1 MTYPAATL
9 FVRNNNYYVSVT
21 IPIELRPAFGNG
33 NSTNKRLSTGTSD
46 KDLAQLKLN
55 ELAAEIY
62 KLFDQKKFELAD
74 KEADVQ
80 RKLVTQFAKNMK
92 VKLKSDYQLY
102 STTPVIGLYKL
113 QSILDRK
120 AEQIVQ
126 EETGSLNYE
135 LAKRYLEDDITDF
148 FEVIIRQSSERSGVP
163 IPTPDRKTRN
173 LLPIS
178 KRDGTWWID
187 PKPEYEITKPVQ
199 FKPQSVLVSARGHP
213 RVLDLLEPYMKD
225 ANYAASNTLSKVRRG
240 VNLFAKV
247 MGNPIVAEIK
257 PRDLFKYIQAYVDSR
272 PTQPAEN
279 TIRDY
284 RWYMQRFLDWC
295 VRNEHLER
303 NPFDIVKFQAKEFG
317 RSGESRLP
325 FSNNQL
331 TQIFAQKMEPQD
343 RLLLSLLITT
353 GMRIDEAALLKWEQY
368 QEIESI
374 RCFSLI
380 GARVKNRGSQRIVP
394 VPDCVTLPTVGSGR
408 LFSYRTDTDGKA
420 TTAAGQA
427 VNPIIQKVCNERLR
441 NSAHSMRHTFKDLMR
456 NAGVSKEMNDF
467 ITGHGIGDAGGG
479 YGEGHSVTNRYQA
492 MMKIKHRWLEAE

>member
-9 FVRNNNYYVSVT
+9 SVRNSKYYVSVT

-46 KDLAQLKLN
+46 KDLAQLKLH

-225 ANYAASNTLSKVRRG
+225 ANYAASNTLNKVRRG
-240 VNLFAKV
+240 VRFFAKV
-247 MGNPIVAEIK
+247 MGNPLVVEIR
-257 PRDLFKYIQAYVDSR
+257 PHDLFKYIKAYVESR
-272 PTQPAEN
+272 PIQPAEN

-284 RWYMQRFLDWC
+284 KWSMDRFLNWC
-295 VRNEHLER
+295 VRNEFLES
-303 NPFDIVKFQAKEFG
+303 NPFDVLKFQAREFG
-317 RSGESRLP
+317 RDGETRLP
-325 FSNNQL
+325 FTSDQL
-331 TQIFAQKMEPQD
+331 VKIFAQDMEPQEY
-343 RLLLSLLITT
+343 LLLSLLITT
-353 GMRIDEAALLKWEQY
+353 GMRIDEAALLTWEQY
-368 QEIESI
+368 HEVEGI
-374 RCFSLI
+374 RCFSLV
-380 GARVKNRGSQRIVP
+380 GAKVKNRGSQRIVP
-394 VPDCVTLPTVGSGR
+394 VPDCVELPAVGVGR
-408 LFSYRTDTDGKA
+408 LFTYRTDTDGKA
-420 TTAAGQA
+420 TTTAGQA
-427 VNPIIQKVCNERLR
+427 VNPIIQKISDEHLQ
-441 NSAHSMRHTFKDLMR
+441 NSAHSLRHTFKDLMR
-456 NAGVSKEMNDF
+456 NAGVPKDMHDF
-467 ITGHGIGDAGGG
+467 ITGHGSGDAGGS
-479 YGEGHSVTNRYQA
+479 YGEGHSVKNRYEA
-492 MMKIKHRWLEAE
+492 MMRLDHKWLK

>member
-1 MTYPAATL
+1 MTYPAASL
-9 FVRNNNYYVSVT
+9 SLRNNKYYVSVT

-46 KDLAQLKLN
+46 KDLAQLKLH

-62 KLFDQKKFELAD
+62 KLFDQKKIELAD

-80 RKLVTQFAKNMK
+80 RELVTQFAKNMK

-120 AEQIVQ
+120 AE
-126 EETGSLNYE
+126 
-135 LAKRYLEDDITDF
+135 
-148 FEVIIRQSSERSGVP
+148 
-163 IPTPDRKTRN
+163 
-173 LLPIS
+173 
-178 KRDGTWWID
+178 
-187 PKPEYEITKPVQ
+187 YEINKPVP
-199 FKPQSVLVSARGHP
+199 FKPRSVLVSARGPP

-295 VRNEHLER
+295 VRNEYLER

-479 YGEGHSVTNRYQA
+479 YGEGHSVTNRYHA
-492 MMKIKHRWLEAE
+492 MMKVKHRWLEAE